1 MLDNVAER
9 HHSSAMPR
17 PADAQAPALAAEV
30 LVVGGGL
37 VGLTQAAALAQAELA
52 VVCVD
57 LDRPRTT
64 LNEAFD
70 GRASA
75 IALASRRMF
84 DGLGVWPLLAED
96 AGPID
101 DIRVSEKGS
110 LLYLHYDST
119 RLGGEPFGHMIENR
133 VLRRALLA
141 RIAALPSLHHLA
153 PDRVV
158 RLERSATGVR
168 AELASGRSVTALLA
182 VGADGRN

>member
-1 MLDNVAER
+1 M
-9 HHSSAMPR
+9 SARRGVM
-17 PADAQAPALAAEV
+17 
-30 LVVGGGL
+30 VGGRGVKLDDDSAVSEAELFLCVEVDAGTTEAIARMASAVERGWLDPKLLEVRDDVTFDSRASRVVALRRTCWDDL
-37 VGLTQAAALAQAELA
+37 VLDEVALGHIPDEKLAAALAQAELA

-101 DIRVSEKGS
+101 DILLS
-110 LLYLHYDST
+110 LNHGAGLQ
-119 RLGGEPFGHMIENR
+119 
-133 VLRRALLA
+133 
-141 RIAALPSLHHLA
+141 AAVA
-153 PDRVV
+153 
-158 RLERSATGVR
+158 AG
-168 AELASGRSVTALLA
+168 SGR
-182 VGADGRN
+182 G